1 MKRFIIT
8 LFLIAS
14 SLLTGCSA
22 RQQTSSVVEKTVDNT
37 KKDTTKPV
45 IEFKASSVTV
55 VIGNDYKIT
64 DNIKSVTDD
73 TDGALKEVEKDKIKD
88 GEAYYTIDDSAV
100 DFNKA
105 GEYEV
110 KVTAKD
116 SSGNTA
122 TNSFK
127 LTMKEDDAK
136 KEAEKKNTTEKKE
149 SSSTESKTVSKKSTT
164 KSSNSTAT
172 TKKTTKS
179 TKSNTQAS
187 TSNNTQSNT
196 TSNQT
201 QATEQQTQSNAHV
214 HDWVY
219 VEAEY
224 KTVTNTTTTPEISHD
239 EDVTVEK
246 LQCVACKALFDNE
259 EEFLHHTYETN
270 GAHGNWT
277 LEDVPTGEK
286 KHIIDKEAQTTTTE
300 TQELVSPAHY
310 ECRTCGDWKQ

>member
-73 TDGALKEVEKDKIKD
+73 TDGALKEVDKDKIKD

-116 SSGNTA
+116 SSGNAA

-127 LTMKEDDAK
+127 LTMKEDDTK
-136 KEAEKKNTTEKKE
+136 KETEKKNTTEKKE
-149 SSSTESKTVSKKSTT
+149 SSSTDSKTSSKKSTT

-172 TKKTTKS
+172 AKKATAS
-179 TKSNTQAS
+179 TNLNTQAS
-187 TSNNTQSNT
+187 SSNNTQSNT
-196 TSNQT
+196 ASNQA
-201 QATEQQTQSNAHV
+201 QAVEQQTQSNAHV

-224 KTVTNTTTTPEISHD
+224 KTVTNTTTTPEVAVD
-239 EDVTVEK
+239 EPVTVEK
-246 LQCVACKALFDNE
+246 VKCITCGALFDNTD
-259 EEFLHHTYETN
+259 EFYYHSDTTW
-270 GAHGNWT
+270 HGNYT
-277 LEDVPTGEK
+277 TEDIPTGETR
-286 KHIIDKEAQTTTTE
+286 HVVIQEAKTETTE
-300 TQELVSPAHY
+300 TKELVSPAHY
-310 ECRTCGDWKQ
+310 ECRTCGDWKQA

>member
-22 RQQTSSVVEKTVDNT
+22 RQQTSSVVERTVDNT

-73 TDGALKEVEKDKIKD
+73 TDGALQEVDKDKIKD

-149 SSSTESKTVSKKSTT
+149 STSTESKTSSKKSTA

-172 TKKTTKS
+172 AKKTTAS
-179 TKSNTQAS
+179 TNSNTQAS

-224 KTVTNTTTTPEISHD
+224 KTVTNTSTTPEVAVD
-239 EDVTVEK
+239 EPVTVEK
-246 LQCVACKALFDNE
+246 VKCITCGELFDTGE
-259 EEFLHHTYETN
+259 QFDSHSHATR
-270 GAHGNWT
+270 HGNYT
-277 LEDVPTGEK
+277 IEAVPTGETR
-286 KHIIDKEAQTTTTE
+286 HVVIQEAKTETTE

-310 ECRTCGDWKQ
+310 ECKTCGDWKQ